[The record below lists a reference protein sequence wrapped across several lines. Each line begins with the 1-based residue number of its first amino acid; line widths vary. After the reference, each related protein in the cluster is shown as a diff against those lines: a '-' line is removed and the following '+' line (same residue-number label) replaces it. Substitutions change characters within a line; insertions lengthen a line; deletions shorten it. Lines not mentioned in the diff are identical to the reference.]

1 MSLLCEGPD
10 DRKETTKTNVPLHAC
25 RRSTIPSRFNL
36 LRQPAQRALIV
47 TWPERWRKNFF
58 CFFVA
63 GITLNSPL
71 LPFTVTTANAPR
83 LKRSSFGSS
92 HRELPQ
98 IFALVRVV
106 PRRLAPPAQLVVEP
120 HQQVPDGLGAGDD
133 VEGRGQRPALVEVA
147 HPQLGACKLPLDV
160 GVVLQREKQVVGF
173 QRFGKKNGSVR

>member
-1 MSLLCEGPD
+1 MEEELFD
-10 DRKETTKTNVPLHAC
+10 
-25 RRSTIPSRFNL
+25 
-36 LRQPAQRALIV
+36 
-47 TWPERWRKNFF
+47 
-58 CFFVA
+58 FFVA

-71 LPFTVTTANAPR
+71 LPFTVVTANAPR

-133 VEGRGQRPALVEVA
+133 VEGRGQRPALVKVA
-147 HPQLGACKLPLDV
+147 HPQLGARELPLDV
-160 GVVLQREKQVVGF
+160 GVVLWRKKTLVGF
-173 QRFGKKNGSVR
+173 QWFGNNRSAR